1 MATKTI
7 STGTMTEDEFRKYA
21 QKNIVY
27 SKGDG
32 FYSADGTLLFSNGTV
47 SGSGG
52 GSSIATGVQLKYGP
66 MPAPIQEKYGVII
79 SPTPIQL
86 KYGPMPTPIQEK
98 YGVIISPT
106 PIQLKYGPMP
116 SPGADIDITYS
127 KIEENISTLK
137 KTINSLKTSWA
148 SESKKNISRLQN
160 SWVGADCEAYTKKLS
175 KMDTKVS
182 KTISALELLCS
193 TYEQARDMLK
203 DTQGKTTSAINNSN

>member
-1 MATKTI
+1 MASNNSKSEKI
-7 STGTMTEDEFRKYA
+7 
-21 QKNIVY
+21 NI
-27 SKGDG
+27 
-32 FYSADGTLLFSNGTV
+32 
-47 SGSGG
+47 SGSV
-52 GSSIATGVQLKYGP
+52 STMQYKYGAIP
-66 MPAPIQEKYGVII
+66 TQIQEKYGVII
-79 SPTPIQL
+79 SPTPVQY
-86 KYGPMPTPIQEK
+86 KYGPMPTQIQEK

-137 KTINSLKTSWA
+137 KTINSLKTSWE

-160 SWVGADCEAYTKKLS
+160 SWVGADCDEYTKKLS